1 MIDPPVV
8 VLSKLP
14 LAMFE
19 MAKEV
24 EVALVA
30 TSEVMKELVVVAFV
44 VVALTEKRLGMSAL
58 SE

>member
-14 LAMFE
+14 EAMFE
-19 MAKEV
+19 MANEV
-24 EVALVA
+24 EVAFVA
-30 TSEVMKELVVVAFV
+30 MREVEKRLVVVAFV
-44 VVALTEKRLGMSAL
+44 DVELTENRLGMSAL